1 MGFLKL
7 GPIEEDSFPKNEATV
22 FGLAGSAMAFQAG
35 KFTYLA
41 PDFINE
47 KRVGFRR
54 CRLLICSIGSLSL
67 TVQKQNQEPTNHE
80 KTITRK
86 RAIATPESSPN
97 GDAWGN

>member
-1 MGFLKL
+1 MGFLQL
-7 GPIEEDSFPKNEATV
+7 GSIEEDSFPKNEATV
-22 FGLAGSAMAFQAG
+22 FGFAGSAMAFQAG

-47 KRVGFRR
+47 KGGGFRR

-80 KTITRK
+80 KTLARK
-86 RAIATPESSPN
+86 RAIA
-97 GDAWGN
+97 G